1 MDEGEFEKLTD
12 QFKGDYEQLRH
23 AYNVLEAKYDRL
35 KTNVIGGIASKIV
48 IGGYLL
54 YQNSLWAGGIIAGIL
69 VIGIIGT
76 IGYLLVK
83 SILSLIKRQQKRKDD
98 SQ

>member
-23 AYNVLEAKYDRL
+23 AYNVLETKYDRL
-35 KTNVIGGIASKIV
+35 KTNVIGGIAAIIF
-48 IGGYLL
+48 IGGFIL
-54 YQNSLWAGGIIAGIL
+54 YQNSLWAGGIISGIL

-76 IGYLLVK
+76 VGYLIIKYIVS
-83 SILSLIKRQQKRKDD
+83 SIRKYR
-98 SQ
+98 

>member
-1 MDEGEFEKLTD
+1 MDETEIEKLTD
-12 QFKGDYEQLRH
+12 QFKGDYERLRH

-35 KTNVIGGIASKIV
+35 KTNVIGGIASIIV